1 MTARDAIA
9 DEWFARTLESY
20 PEVTARF
27 VATEKDPFRNPVGN
41 TLRSAMAALVAELL
55 GEMNAPQVRAA
66 LDSILQI
73 RAVQDFT
80 PGEAVAFVF
89 LLRPILLAHEP
100 SRPAMLESRIDQLTL
115 AAFDAYMH
123 WRERIAEV
131 RAQERRRRSGPRRA

>member
-1 MTARDAIA
+1 MSANAIA
-9 DEWFARTLESY
+9 GEWFARTLESY

-27 VATEKDPFRNPVGN
+27 VATEKDPFRNPVGH
-41 TLRSAMAALVAELL
+41 TLRSAMAALVTEVL
-55 GEMNAPQVRAA
+55 GEMDAAQVRAA
-66 LDSILQI
+66 LDSVLQI

-80 PGEAVAFVF
+80 AGQAVGFVF

-100 SRPAMLESRIDQLTL
+100 SRPAMVEARIDQLAL
-115 AAFDAYMH
+115 AAFDSYMH